1 MPFTT
6 SSQKYSVHSTSSLSR
21 LLSKSLSQPR
31 SRVVPLLPL
40 QADRPEES

>member
-21 LLSKSLSQPR
+21 MLSKSLSQPC
-31 SRVVPLLPL
+31 SKVLPFVPL
-40 QADRPEES
+40 QADRPVVT